1 MNDKYWML
9 VVNHLEKGIPWWL
22 GLLLCA
28 GLFVLPNFFA
38 AKLGVMWLQFPGLD
52 KPTHF
57 LAFIAVF
64 LIAYGVLWGR
74 MWPRGDREKLGL
86 AVCISLGISLAD
98 EIQQA
103 MFGMGRTAEYGDL
116 VADAAI

>member
-52 KPTHF
+52 KDGNKKQQVCNGVNAPKICIWLGNPYKVDMLDCLENGRRF
-57 LAFIAVF
+57 LK
-64 LIAYGVLWGR
+64 
-74 MWPRGDREKLGL
+74 EKLP
-86 AVCISLGISLAD
+86 SLVD
-98 EIQQA
+98 E
-103 MFGMGRTAEYGDL
+103 TDEEW
-116 VADAAI
+116 AAQMSTSAARV